1 MNLRASLRIAVT
13 SLLANKGRSLLTM
26 LGVII
31 GVAAVIIVVAIG
43 EGLKADTLS
52 RIQSL
57 GTNMLYVGPQRS
69 SRLAGR
75 AAGKLELEHVEMIRQ
90 EGEGIAYV
98 APDLNRTEQ
107 IKYRNLTHSSRVTAT
122 TPEYAEIRNMKIE
135 EGRFITD
142 ADNRARKRVA
152 VIGATLVEE
161 LFYGRPQIGATIK
174 VKGISFEVVGILESK
189 GSGGFFNQDDTVVI
203 PFFTGQGR
211 LWGGDALSAIQVS
224 AASADESEVAKESLT
239 SILRREHHLREGD
252 EDDFRIRDQ
261 TEFLTTMNETA
272 DMMTKFLGGI
282 AFVSLLVG
290 GVGIMN
296 IMLVSVTER
305 TREIG
310 TRKAVGAR
318 PRDIMTQFLIESVM
332 LSVLGGIIGAAI
344 GITTADAVGSAL
356 GWSTSVSVSAIL
368 LAFGF
373 SAAVGIF
380 FGLYPAGKASK
391 LDPIDALRY
400 E

>member
-1 MNLRASLRIAVT
+1 MSTRASLRIAIT

-57 GTNMLYVGPQRS
+57 GTNMLYVQPQRS

-75 AAGKLELEHVEMIRQ
+75 AAGKIELEHVGMIQQ

-98 APDLNRTEQ
+98 APELSRTEQ

-122 TPEYAEIRNMKIE
+122 TPDYAEIRNMKIE

-142 ADNRARKRVA
+142 TDNRARKRVA
-152 VIGATLVEE
+152 VIGSEVVDE
-161 LFYGRPQIGATIK
+161 LFYGRAQIGVTIK
-174 VKGISFEVVGILESK
+174 VKGTSFEVIGVLEEK
-189 GSGGFFNQDDTVVI
+189 GGGMFNQDNTVII

-211 LWGGDALSAIQVS
+211 LWGGNTLSGIQIS
-224 AASADESEVAKESLT
+224 AESAEASEVAKA
-239 SILRREHHLREGD
+239 SITTIMRREHRLREGD
-252 EDDFRIRDQ
+252 DDDFRIRDQ

-318 PRDIMTQFLIESVM
+318 PRDIMAQFLIESVM

-344 GITTADAVGSAL
+344 GITTAGVVGSAL
-356 GWSTSVSVSAIL
+356 GWSTSVSVAAIL

-373 SAAVGIF
+373 SAVVGVF
-380 FGLYPAGKASK
+380 FGFYPARKAA
-391 LDPIDALRY
+391 LLNPIDALRY

>member
-1 MNLRASLRIAVT
+1 MSKRASLRIAIT

-52 RIQSL
+52 RIQNL
-57 GTNMLYVGPQRS
+57 GTNMLYVQRQRS
-69 SRLAGR
+69 SRLGGR
-75 AAGKLELEHVEMIRQ
+75 AAGDLKLEHVELIQR

-98 APDLNRTEQ
+98 APDLSRTEQ
-107 IKYRNLTHSSRVTAT
+107 IKYRNLTHSSRVTAS
-122 TPEYAEIRNMKIE
+122 TPEYAEIRNMKVE
-135 EGRFITD
+135 EGRFISD

-152 VIGATLVEE
+152 VIGSTVVDE
-161 LFYGRPQIGATIK
+161 LFYGRAQIGATIK
-174 VKGISFEVVGILESK
+174 VKGINFEVIGVLEEK
-189 GSGGFFNQDDTVVI
+189 GSGGFMNPDDAVII
-203 PFFTGQGR
+203 PFYTGQAR
-211 LWGGDALSAIQVS
+211 LWGGNTLSGIQIS
-224 AASADESEVAKESLT
+224 AESAEASEVAKA
-239 SILRREHHLREGD
+239 SITTIMRREHRLREGD
-252 EDDFRIRDQ
+252 DDDFRIRDQ

-318 PRDIMTQFLIESVM
+318 PRDIMAQFLIESVM
-332 LSVLGGIIGAAI
+332 LSVLGGIIGAII
-344 GITTADAVGSAL
+344 GITTAGAVGSAL
-356 GWSTSVSVSAIL
+356 GWSTSVSVAAIL

-373 SAAVGIF
+373 SAVVGIF
-380 FGLYPAGKASK
+380 FGFYPARKAA
-391 LDPIDALRY
+391 LLNPIDALRY

>member
-1 MNLRASLRIAVT
+1 VSKRASLRIAIT

-52 RIQSL
+52 RIQNL
-57 GTNMLYVGPQRS
+57 GTNMLYVQRQRS
-69 SRLAGR
+69 SRLGGR
-75 AAGKLELEHVEMIRQ
+75 AAGDLKLEHVELI
-90 EGEGIAYV
+90 
-98 APDLNRTEQ
+98 
-107 IKYRNLTHSSRVTAT
+107 IKYRNLTHSSRVTAS
-122 TPEYAEIRNMKIE
+122 TPEYAEIRNMKVE
-135 EGRFITD
+135 EGRFISD

-152 VIGATLVEE
+152 VIGSTVVDE
-161 LFYGRPQIGATIK
+161 LFYGRAQIGATIK
-174 VKGISFEVVGILESK
+174 VKGINFEVIGVLEEK
-189 GSGGFFNQDDTVVI
+189 GSGGFMNPDDAVII
-203 PFFTGQGR
+203 PFYTGQAR
-211 LWGGDALSAIQVS
+211 LWGGNTLSGIQIS
-224 AASADESEVAKESLT
+224 AESAEASEVAKA
-239 SILRREHHLREGD
+239 SITTIMRREHRLREGD
-252 EDDFRIRDQ
+252 DDDFRIRDQ

-318 PRDIMTQFLIESVM
+318 PRDIMAQFLIESVM
-332 LSVLGGIIGAAI
+332 LSVLGGIIGAII
-344 GITTADAVGSAL
+344 GITTAGAVGSAL
-356 GWSTSVSVSAIL
+356 GWSTSVSVAAIL

-373 SAAVGIF
+373 SAVVGIF
-380 FGLYPAGKASK
+380 FGFYPARKAA
-391 LDPIDALRY
+391 LLNPIDALRY

>member
-1 MNLRASLRIAVT
+1 MSTRASLRIAIS

-52 RIQSL
+52 RIQNL
-57 GTNMLYVGPQRS
+57 GTNMLYVQPQRS
-69 SRLAGR
+69 SRLAGG
-75 AAGKLELEHVEMIRQ
+75 AAGKIELEHVEIIRR

-98 APDLNRTEQ
+98 APDLSRTEQ
-107 IKYRNLTHSSRVTAT
+107 IKYRSRTHSSRVVAS
-122 TPEYAEIRNMKIE
+122 TPVYAEIRNMKIE
-135 EGRFITD
+135 AGRFITD

-152 VIGATLVEE
+152 VIGAVIVDE
-161 LFYGRPQIGATIK
+161 LFYGQAQVGATIK
-174 VKGISFEVVGILESK
+174 IKGINFEVIGIIEEK
-189 GSGGFFNQDDTVVI
+189 GSSGFMNPDDIVVV

-211 LWGGDALSAIQVS
+211 LWGGNSLSAIQIS
-224 AASADESEVAKESLT
+224 AESPEASEVAKASVT
-239 SILRREHHLREGD
+239 TIMRREHRLREGD
-252 EDDFRIRDQ
+252 DDDFRIRDQ

-272 DMMTKFLGGI
+272 DMLTKFLAGI

-344 GITTADAVGSAL
+344 GIASAGVIGSAL
-356 GWSTSVSVSAIL
+356 GWGTSVSVSAIL

-373 SAAVGIF
+373 SAVVGIF
-380 FGLYPAGKASK
+380 FGFYPARKAALLS
-391 LDPIDALRY
+391 PIDALRY